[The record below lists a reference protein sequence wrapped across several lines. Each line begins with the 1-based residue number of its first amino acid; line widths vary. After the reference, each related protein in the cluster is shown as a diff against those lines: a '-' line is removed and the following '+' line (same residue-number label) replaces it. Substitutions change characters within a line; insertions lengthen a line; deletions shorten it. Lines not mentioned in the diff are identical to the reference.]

1 MRNVMRNTKG
11 FTFIELI
18 IVVVIVGILAA
29 ISVPLFLNFSQAARI
44 AATRGTL
51 GAIRSTV
58 AIQYASSATGG
69 SAAAYPASISSSMFV
84 DNKDPKNSLLG
95 GGSGCVTTSA
105 VPATSATNAAGFWY
119 ISSLGSAGQVGAF
132 TGTAPD
138 AIDVST
144 F

>member
-1 MRNVMRNTKG
+1 MRNVMRNKKG

-58 AIQYASSATGG
+58 GIQYAMSATGG
-69 SAAAYPASISSSMFV
+69 NSAAYPSTVDSSMFIDHKNFTSHNFSNVIEEEV
-84 DNKDPKNSLLG
+84 DPSIEMRD
-95 GGSGCVTTSA
+95 V
-105 VPATSATNAAGFWY
+105 
-119 ISSLGSAGQVGAF
+119 IR
-132 TGTAPD
+132 
-138 AIDVST
+138 VST
-144 F
+144 TRRVPLSFPLVKMLHLD

>member
-1 MRNVMRNTKG
+1 MRNAKG

-29 ISVPLFLNFSQAARI
+29 ISVPLFLNFSQSARI

-51 GAIRSTV
+51 GAVRSTI
-58 AIQYASSATGG
+58 AIQYATSATGG
-69 SAAAYPASISSSMFV
+69 SAAAYPSTINSSMFV

-95 GGSGCVTTSA
+95 AGSSCVTTSA

-119 ISSLGSAGQVGAF
+119 ISSGASAGQAGAF
-132 TGTAPD
+132 TGTGAD